1 MIAKRSV
8 TLFLGLAAVFAAST
22 VYVSDAQMVVPEIT
36 SAVAAEAGQA
46 CLSKEQ
52 QRAAIAAG
60 QAIPLAEAMHA
71 IGRRPRE
78 VVKARLCRD
87 TKGLV
92 YMLTLLAQNGKV
104 TRAAVDASNGSVIS
118 GR

>member
-1 MIAKRSV
+1 MFANNSAIGILA
-8 TLFLGLAAVFAAST
+8 LAAVFAVSAAPVAS
-22 VYVSDAQMVVPEIT
+22 AQMVIPE
-36 SAVAAEAGQA
+36 AAAAEAGPPT

-52 QRAAIAAG
+52 QRTAIANG
-60 QAIPLAEAMHA
+60 QAIPLAQAMHA
-71 IGRRPRE
+71 VGRRPRE

-92 YMLTLLAQNGKV
+92 YMLTLLARDGKV
-104 TRAAVDASNGSVIS
+104 TRATVDASNGNVIG